1 MPHASIP
8 SALTAVPVA
17 PRGPERFREVLGD
30 RYEDVEK
37 AIVSAAALFEGR
49 VVWHVNSTAAGGG
62 VAELLH
68 VLLSYARGAGVDVRW
83 MQASGS
89 PEFFRTTKALH
100 NALHASGTGPLE
112 LDESRQ
118 ALYREV
124 SDRNAEALAELIR
137 PGDVVY
143 LHDPQTA
150 GMVERAQQAGATV
163 VWRCHIGVD
172 DPGLAARSAQQF
184 LRPMIE
190 AADAFV
196 FSRAAYAWEG
206 LDPDRV
212 AIVAP
217 SIDAFSP
224 KNQEMEPGVVGAI
237 LDRIGLTP
245 DGGRP
250 ATFVRQDG
258 TAGRVDRHAL
268 IVEDAPLP
276 QDAQVVA
283 QISRWDRLKDP
294 LGVLE
299 GFAGSAHAESAHL
312 LLVGPDAASVSD
324 DPEGSEVYALAEAAR
339 AQLAE
344 PIRRNV
350 HLVSLPMND
359 IEENAAMVNAI
370 QRRAT
375 VIVQKSLAEGFGL
388 TATEAMWKSK
398 PLIAGAIGGLQ
409 DQVVDGVTGLLI
421 SDPADLVAFAAAID
435 ELLSD
440 PERAARMGAAAHE
453 RVCQHYLST
462 RHLLEYVEL
471 LTRLLD

>member
-1 MPHASIP
+1 MPEATTST
-8 SALTAVPVA
+8 ALTAVPVS
-17 PRGPERFREVLGD
+17 PRDPELFREVVGD
-30 RYEDVEK
+30 GYAEVEA
-37 AIVSAAALFEGR
+37 AIERAKGLFAGR
-49 VVWHVNSTAAGGG
+49 VVWHVNSTSAGGG

-68 VLLSYARGAGVDVRW
+68 VLLPYARGAGVDVRW
-83 MQASGS
+83 MLASG
-89 PEFFRTTKALH
+89 PPAFFRATKALH
-100 NALHASGTGPLE
+100 NALHASGSSRLE
-112 LDESRQ
+112 LDEQQRS
-118 ALYREV
+118 LYRTVCE
-124 SDRNAEALAELIR
+124 RNAAALAELVR

-150 GMVERAQQAGATV
+150 AMVNRVRAAGATV

-172 DPGLAARSAQQF
+172 APGLAARSAQEF

-190 AADAFV
+190 EADAYV
-196 FSRAAYAWEG
+196 FSRGAYAWEG
-206 LDPDRV
+206 LDPERV

-224 KNQEMEPGVVGAI
+224 KNQEMGPETVDAI

-245 DGGRP
+245 DGGRA

-258 TAGRVDRHAL
+258 TAGRVDRHAT

-276 QDAQVVA
+276 REVPVVA

-299 GFAGSAHAESAHL
+299 GFACSEHAEVAHL
-312 LLVGPDAASVSD
+312 LLVGPDASSISD
-324 DPEGSEVYALAEAAR
+324 DPEGAEVYALAEAAR
-339 AQLAE
+339 QRL
-344 PIRRNV
+344 PFGVRPHV
-350 HLVSLPMND
+350 HLVSLPMDD

-388 TATEAMWKSK
+388 TATEAMWKGK
-398 PLIAGAIGGLQ
+398 PLITGAVGGLQ

-421 SDPADLVAFAAAID
+421 PDPADLEAFAAAID
-435 ELLSD
+435 ALLAD
-440 PERAARMGAAAHE
+440 PERAARMGAAGHE
-453 RVCQHYLST
+453 RVRRHYLST

-471 LTRLLD
+471 LTRLLS